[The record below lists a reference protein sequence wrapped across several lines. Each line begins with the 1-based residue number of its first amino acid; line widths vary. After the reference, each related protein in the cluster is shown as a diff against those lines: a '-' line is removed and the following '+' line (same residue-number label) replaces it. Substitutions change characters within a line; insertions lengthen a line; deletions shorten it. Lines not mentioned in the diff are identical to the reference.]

1 MREFRDMSAAAAAS
15 SQTFP
20 AQTSAISD
28 PNSGGRERE
37 ENVTM
42 LLEDASD
49 NQFRQVGGG
58 DAPAA
63 ISGNGLGEKE
73 KKKLNLA
80 LESAASDGDGILLES
95 AVSDGGDG
103 ILLAVQRE
111 QEEEEEEQP
120 VSVDGEIVSGGD
132 NGEAEDS
139 REDTSEA
146 VSDESLGDGRRGS
159 DDLRENCGSSS
170 SSTPESCDLLLPA
183 DVGKHVMTLQCQS
196 SAPGG
201 ICIVRI
207 VGTAHVSKDSCKEV
221 EDVIRHVKP
230 QVVFLELCTS
240 RVAIL
245 VPQKSQVPTFSK
257 MLEMWRKKEMN
268 AFGVIYSWFLAKV
281 GEKLE
286 VLPGSEFRVGYEQ
299 ALACGAKV
307 TLGDRP
313 VHITLQRTWARM
325 SMWHKAKFF
334 YSILLGSIFMPTADE
349 LATMMEKMEKTDE
362 ITYMIQTLSKTFP
375 TLLETLVQE
384 RDQYMVASL
393 RSVARQSTSV
403 VAVVGRG
410 HLAGIAANWEQD
422 IPVESLLTVPKRK
435 PRQLGLWSAAALA
448 IGGLAFVAGVHHMRN
463 R

>member
-1 MREFRDMSAAAAAS
+1 MVQRTCKKSKTLIRFDHFARCPKSLSLLFARRGNWRSLLAAALLRREFHRRGFQAHDVDAIVEMSEFRDMSAAAAAAAS

-49 NQFRQVGGG
+49 NQFRQVRGG
-58 DAPAA
+58 DSSAA

-132 NGEAEDS
+132 NGEAEES
-139 REDTSEA
+139 REGTSEA
-146 VSDESLGDGRRGS
+146 VSDESLRDGRKGR
-159 DDLRENCGSSS
+159 DDLRENCGSSSS

-207 VGTAHVSKDSCKEV
+207 VGTAHVSK
-221 EDVIRHVKP
+221 
-230 QVVFLELCTS
+230 VFFLHRPLCTQRIIMAVKLS
-240 RVAIL
+240 RLHPPV
-245 VPQKSQVPTFSK
+245 VV
-257 MLEMWRKKEMN
+257 MD
-268 AFGVIYSWFLAKV
+268 
-281 GEKLE
+281 
-286 VLPGSEFRVGYEQ
+286 
-299 ALACGAKV
+299 
-307 TLGDRP
+307 TLD
-313 VHITLQRTWARM
+313 TRT
-325 SMWHKAKFF
+325 S
-334 YSILLGSIFMPTADE
+334 Y
-349 LATMMEKMEKTDE
+349 
-362 ITYMIQTLSKTFP
+362 
-375 TLLETLVQE
+375 
-384 RDQYMVASL
+384 
-393 RSVARQSTSV
+393 
-403 VAVVGRG
+403 
-410 HLAGIAANWEQD
+410 
-422 IPVESLLTVPKRK
+422 
-435 PRQLGLWSAAALA
+435 
-448 IGGLAFVAGVHHMRN
+448 
-463 R
+463 

>member
-1 MREFRDMSAAAAAS
+1 MHELNPSDGSCDCRSSSYWVHEMNTFEVSSDCTEVLNCMLEINHPSLSTDLETKTKKKIKDLQNKVRKQVKQLHNLMVQRTCKKSKTLIRFDHFARCPISLSLLFARRDNWRSLLAAALLRREFLRRGFQADDVDAIVEMSEFRDMSAAAAAAAS

-58 DAPAA
+58 DSSAA

-132 NGEAEDS
+132 NGEAEES
-139 REDTSEA
+139 REGTSEA
-146 VSDESLGDGRRGS
+146 VSDESLRDGRKGR
-159 DDLRENCGSSS
+159 DDLRENCGSSSS

-207 VGTAHVSKDSCKEV
+207 VGTAHVSK
-221 EDVIRHVKP
+221 
-230 QVVFLELCTS
+230 VFFQHRTLCTQ
-240 RVAIL
+240 RIIMAV
-245 VPQKSQVPTFSK
+245 
-257 MLEMWRKKEMN
+257 N
-268 AFGVIYSWFLAKV
+268 
-281 GEKLE
+281 
-286 VLPGSEFRVGYEQ
+286 
-299 ALACGAKV
+299 C
-307 TLGDRP
+307 LGC
-313 VHITLQRTWARM
+313 INQ
-325 SMWHKAKFF
+325 
-334 YSILLGSIFMPTADE
+334 
-349 LATMMEKMEKTDE
+349 
-362 ITYMIQTLSKTFP
+362 
-375 TLLETLVQE
+375 
-384 RDQYMVASL
+384 
-393 RSVARQSTSV
+393 
-403 VAVVGRG
+403 
-410 HLAGIAANWEQD
+410 
-422 IPVESLLTVPKRK
+422 
-435 PRQLGLWSAAALA
+435 
-448 IGGLAFVAGVHHMRN
+448 
-463 R
+463 

>member
-1 MREFRDMSAAAAAS
+1 MSEFRDMSAAAAAAS

-28 PNSGGRERE
+28 PNSEVRERG

-58 DAPAA
+58 DSSAA

-80 LESAASDGDGILLES
+80 FESAVSDGDGILLES

-103 ILLAVQRE
+103 IFLAVQRE

-132 NGEAEDS
+132 NGEAEES
-139 REDTSEA
+139 RE
-146 VSDESLGDGRRGS
+146 
-159 DDLRENCGSSS
+159 
-170 SSTPESCDLLLPA
+170 

-230 QVVFLELCTS
+230 QVVFLELCNS

-245 VPQKSQVPTFSK
+245 VPQKFQVPTFSK

>member
-1 MREFRDMSAAAAAS
+1 MVEMSGFRDMSAVAAAS
-15 SQTFP
+15 SQIFP

-58 DAPAA
+58 DSSAA

-73 KKKLNLA
+73 KTKLNLA

-132 NGEAEDS
+132 NGEAEES
-139 REDTSEA
+139 REGTSEV
-146 VSDESLGDGRRGS
+146 VSDESLGDGRRGR
-159 DDLRENCGSSS
+159 DDLRENCGSSSSS

-207 VGTAHVSKDSCKEV
+207 VGTAHVSK
-221 EDVIRHVKP
+221 
-230 QVVFLELCTS
+230 VFFLHRPLCTQ
-240 RVAIL
+240 RIIMAV
-245 VPQKSQVPTFSK
+245 
-257 MLEMWRKKEMN
+257 N
-268 AFGVIYSWFLAKV
+268 
-281 GEKLE
+281 
-286 VLPGSEFRVGYEQ
+286 
-299 ALACGAKV
+299 C
-307 TLGDRP
+307 LGC
-313 VHITLQRTWARM
+313 INQ
-325 SMWHKAKFF
+325 
-334 YSILLGSIFMPTADE
+334 
-349 LATMMEKMEKTDE
+349 
-362 ITYMIQTLSKTFP
+362 
-375 TLLETLVQE
+375 
-384 RDQYMVASL
+384 
-393 RSVARQSTSV
+393 
-403 VAVVGRG
+403 
-410 HLAGIAANWEQD
+410 
-422 IPVESLLTVPKRK
+422 
-435 PRQLGLWSAAALA
+435 
-448 IGGLAFVAGVHHMRN
+448 
-463 R
+463 